1 MDASYKIQRGIHVH
15 LIQFFMCPEFWV
27 HIMEKEQIIS
37 GLRSIVGE
45 EQVLTNESSLL
56 EAAKDYIGFRR

>member
-1 MDASYKIQRGIHVH
+1 
-15 LIQFFMCPEFWV
+15 
-27 HIMEKEQIIS
+27 MEKEQIIS

-56 EAAKDYIGFRR
+56 EAAKDYIGFRRY